1 LAVLALCANELADCA
16 QAAAA
21 AQSFLSWL
29 RAEKEVEM
37 PMSSRIL
44 HLSTEMLPERERFAD
59 FRVLVGDR
67 SAN

>member
-16 QAAAA
+16 QPAA

-29 RAEKEVEM
+29 RAEKEVET